1 MHSAGSCGILY
12 TILYSARDLG
22 FFPDAG
28 MWLEEPM
35 DERVTL
41 AELKDAVREMCI
53 CRGWGGENA
62 IQNPQQMAMAMAVE
76 LGEMMEHFAWLG
88 PEDVQDLID
97 GKSPKRREMIAE
109 EMADVLI
116 YGLQIMRALDVDV
129 SETMLR
135 KIDIVKQRATNPDAG
150 RHHPHVD
157 VGHLEE

>member
-1 MHSAGSCGILY
+1 
-12 TILYSARDLG
+12 
-22 FFPDAG
+22 
-28 MWLEEPM
+28 M

-41 AELKDAVREMCI
+41 ADLKEAVREMCI

-88 PEDVQDLID
+88 PEDVQALLD
-97 GKSPKRREMIAE
+97 GHSPKRRDMIAE
-109 EMADVLI
+109 EMCDVLI
-116 YGLQIMRALDVDV
+116 YAIQIMRALDVDI
-129 SETMLR
+129 SDTLLK

-157 VGHLEE
+157 VQLLED